1 VNDPQPA
8 FTVKPG
14 DPASPGVLHV
24 PHAGRRIPPWVR
36 QQIVL
41 DDSAL
46 EIELGHM
53 TDAGTDVL
61 AERVVGSAHRR
72 PWLVLNHLS
81 RLVVDPERFPDD
93 REVMRRV
100 GMGAVYTRTAH
111 GQVLRSDDSDH
122 KRLLIRRV
130 YEPYAA
136 AVADVVQGRLSACGA
151 AVVIDVH
158 SYPSAPLPYEL
169 YPDARR
175 PAVCLGVDEVH
186 TPRWLLDSA
195 YEAFAAQGDVVEN
208 EPFRGTYVPLRHYGT
223 DLRVSS
229 LMVEMRRD
237 DDGRLPA
244 GLVAAVTALVD
255 VVTPAGR

>member
-1 VNDPQPA
+1 MNDPEPP
-8 FTVKPG
+8 FTVRPG
-14 DPASPGVLHV
+14 EPGSPVVLHV
-24 PHAGRRIPPWVR
+24 PHAGTHIPPWVR
-36 QQIVL
+36 REIVL
-41 DDSAL
+41 DDPTL

-61 AERVVGSAHRR
+61 AERVVTSARRR

-111 GQVLRSDDSDH
+111 GHVLRSDDPDH
-122 KRLLIRRV
+122 ERLLIHRV

-136 AVADVVQGRLSACGA
+136 AVADVVQGRLNACGA

-175 PAVCLGVDEVH
+175 PAVCLGVDDMH

-195 YEAFAAQGDVVEN
+195 YEAFAAQADVVEN
-208 EPFRGTYVPLRHYGT
+208 EPFRGTYVPLRQYGT

-237 DDGRLPA
+237 DGRLPE
-244 GLVAAVTALVD
+244 GLVGAVTALVD
-255 VVTPAGR
+255 AVTPAGR